1 MHDIEVPQFLLPVR
15 ELIHDYAVLVTK
27 YLVAGET
34 GSNADILKFSVGP
47 TMDYICHTLDAAS
60 KKEMWVFVHI
70 LQSNLFSSWIS
81 AVKFGL
87 CPWKHF
93 DIRCNI
99 HKVFLIK
106 YVKYA

>member
-15 ELIHDYAVLVTK
+15 ELIHDYAVVVTK

-60 KKEMWVFVHI
+60 KQEMWVFCPHFAM
-70 LQSNLFSSWIS
+70 QFSSS
-81 AVKFGL
+81 LELSV
-87 CPWKHF
+87 
-93 DIRCNI
+93 
-99 HKVFLIK
+99 VFAHENLLI
-106 YVKYA
+106 